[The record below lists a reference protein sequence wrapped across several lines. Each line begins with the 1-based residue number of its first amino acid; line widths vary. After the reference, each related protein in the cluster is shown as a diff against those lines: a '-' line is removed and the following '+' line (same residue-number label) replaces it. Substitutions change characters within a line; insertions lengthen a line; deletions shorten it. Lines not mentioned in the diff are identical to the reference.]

1 MAIKLGVGSNL
12 TSPQSGVPHRTS
24 TQGPVLVFY
33 CPFGMRF
40 KLSTAAAHWYKL
52 STAAAHWQAARRLD
66 SESLAGS
73 PGASAGG
80 AAGELNSGRGG
91 SGRHNAA
98 GWRIGTPGP
107 AQLAQSS
114 SASVGFR
121 LH

>member
-80 AAGELNSGRGG
+80 AVLNNGRGG
-91 SGRHNAA
+91 SCRHNAA
-98 GWRIGTPGP
+98 GWRIGIPGP
-107 AQLAQSS
+107 AQLAQSR
-114 SASVGFR
+114 SVGFR
-121 LH
+121 LPVH